1 MQRQRSQAERD
12 MVVLHSRDTPCVIGS
27 PHQAAWLASKI
38 DESQVES
45 RCFLIKCR
53 MRAEAAC
60 GAVMHLLR
68 EWKKD
73 NKSLANQKM
82 ACSENDE
89 KQKEVVAEKM

>member
-1 MQRQRSQAERD
+1 LDHLTKR
-12 MVVLHSRDTPCVIGS
+12 HG
-27 PHQAAWLASKI
+27 WLRKQPRI

>member
-1 MQRQRSQAERD
+1 
-12 MVVLHSRDTPCVIGS
+12 
-27 PHQAAWLASKI
+27 
-38 DESQVES
+38 
-45 RCFLIKCR
+45 

-89 KQKEVVAEKM
+89 KQKEVVAEEM